1 MYHTYPYKAQIPV
14 VIDGKYQTRT
24 FTSRSD
30 VDAVIELLIDE
41 VRQTNKEGNDFNI
54 AESVVK
60 QLPFFACINV
70 LLDKQSQKDISR
82 YVYSESFG
90 ISPYKGSYGEQP
102 SKWVEKSFLI
112 KSIIERKKSKAM
124 NYGRK

>member
-1 MYHTYPYKAQIPV
+1 MYHTYPYKAQIPIL
-14 VIDGKYQTRT
+14 IDGKYETRI
-24 FTSRSD
+24 FTSKKDIDS
-30 VDAVIELLIDE
+30 VIKLLINE
-41 VRQTNKEGNDFNI
+41 VREINKEGKDFNI
-54 AESVVK
+54 AESIVK
-60 QLPFFACINV
+60 QLPFFACTNS

-112 KSIIERKKSKAM
+112 KSIIERKKTKAM
-124 NYGRK
+124 NYGK

>member
-1 MYHTYPYKAQIPV
+1 MYHTYPYKAQIPIL
-14 VIDGKYQTRT
+14 IDGKYETRT
-24 FTSRSD
+24 FTSKGD
-30 VDAVIELLIDE
+30 VEAVIELLIDE
-41 VRQTNKEGNDFNI
+41 VIQTNQEGNDFNVAQSI
-54 AESVVK
+54 VK
-60 QLPFFACINV
+60 QLPFFACTYS

-112 KSIIERKKSKAM
+112 KSIIERKKTKAM
-124 NYGRK
+124 NYGK

>member
-1 MYHTYPYKAQIPV
+1 MYHTYPYKAQIPIL
-14 VIDGKYQTRT
+14 IDGKYETRT
-24 FTSRSD
+24 FISKGD
-30 VDAVIELLIDE
+30 VEAVIELLIDE
-41 VRQTNKEGNDFNI
+41 VKQTNQEGNDFNVAQSI
-54 AESVVK
+54 VK
-60 QLPFFACINV
+60 QLPFFACTNA

-112 KSIIERKKSKAM
+112 KSVIERKKTKAID
-124 NYGRK
+124 YGK